1 MSFVFYISVVF
12 SLSLFWSSLTLTKNL
27 IFMNLTLEKHF
38 MKLKNYK
45 KSKLYIK
52 KLLIP
57 DETILHYGLYMNN
70 YSNFDISRSSFSGI
84 LPFQIIFWYFYLI
97 ISYIIVL
104 IFRVGWR
111 WGVVIPGVDG
121 FDITPFQKFYL
132 KYSSRYKN
140 KKSAKF

>member
-52 KLLIP
+52 
-57 DETILHYGLYMNN
+57 N
-70 YSNFDISRSSFSGI
+70 
-84 LPFQIIFWYFYLI
+84 
-97 ISYIIVL
+97 
-104 IFRVGWR
+104 
-111 WGVVIPGVDG
+111 
-121 FDITPFQKFYL
+121 FQKIFS
-132 KYSSRYKN
+132 KAFNTR
-140 KKSAKF
+140 